1 MDELLNILP
10 CGFFS
15 FADDGRIVQANE
27 TALQHLGYSSC
38 ELTGRKVEDILTLAG
53 RVFYQTHFL
62 PLIRLNGKAEE
73 IFFSLL
79 AKDGTFI
86 PVLLNAARKP
96 QEEDMMNHCVYIPV
110 HQRKKY
116 EEEIL
121 QAKKIAEDALHKN
134 AELVQTKQQ
143 LEIHAEELDR
153 KINSLTQKNHELQQF
168 NRVVTH
174 DLQEPLRKI
183 ITFTD
188 ILFQDNK
195 ATLTPS
201 GLHSVNRILAA
212 CDRMRKLTDTL
223 QKFVYF
229 DAEPKT
235 PSAVCLNRA
244 FEIAAEYIVA
254 STPELPEIDLV
265 LEPLPVVEGYAEQL
279 EKLFAQLLDNAIRF
293 RDPQRKLT
301 LRVQCRI
308 IQQNSFKTMADRYK
322 YADYAEILFSDNGV
336 GFDNRYRD
344 YVFLLLKKLQSD
356 TPGLGFGLALCKKI
370 VDNHYGSITA
380 DSTPGEGTTFTII
393 LPLKQPG

>member
-1 MDELLNILP
+1 MNDLLNILP

-15 FADDGRIVQANE
+15 FTDDGRIVQIND

-38 ELTGRKVEDILTLAG
+38 EVVGRKVEDILTLAG
-53 RVFYQTHFL
+53 RIFYQTHFF
-62 PLIRLNGKAEE
+62 PLIRLHGKAEE

-79 AKDGTFI
+79 AKDKTDI
-86 PVLLNAARKP
+86 PVLLNAVRKP
-96 QEEDMMNHCVYIPV
+96 EGEGVINHCVYIPV

-134 AELVQTKQQ
+134 AELVQTKQE
-143 LEIHAEELDR
+143 LETHAEELDR

-168 NRVVTH
+168 NRIVTH

-188 ILFQDNK
+188 ILFQDNR

-201 GLHSVNRILAA
+201 GLHAVNRIHAA
-212 CDRMRKLTDTL
+212 CDRMRRLTDIL
-223 QKFVYF
+223 QKFVYL
-229 DAEPKT
+229 DIEPKILST
-235 PSAVCLNRA
+235 VDLNTA
-244 FEIAAEYIVA
+244 LEVAAEYVLSA
-254 STPELPEIDLV
+254 TPELPEIDLT
-265 LEPLPVVEGYAEQL
+265 LEPLPIVEGYAGQL

-293 RDPQRKLT
+293 RDPARKLAIG
-301 LRVQCRI
+301 VQCCI
-308 IQQNSFKTMADRYK
+308 VQQNSFKTMADRYK
-322 YADYAEILFSDNGV
+322 YADYAKILFSDNGV
-336 GFDNRYRD
+336 GFENRYKD

-380 DSTPGEGTTFTII
+380 DSSPGKGTTFTIM